1 MPHSMT
7 SAVCGI
13 HRKGKPADAA
23 AAEVSSLVGRMFK
36 ERRSGVSLDSRPR
49 EPQSS

>member
-13 HRKGKPADAA
+13 HRKGKPPDAA
-23 AAEVSSLVGRMFK
+23 VAEVAGLVARMFK
-36 ERRSGVSLDSRPR
+36 ERCSGVSLESRPQPAR
-49 EPQSS
+49 T